1 MSIMK
6 NIFAAAGA
14 AVVGAFVLGMVSD
27 RILSETLSDDD
38 AHDEN
43 ECPRKRCD
51 RCCDC
56 DDDYDEDDYDEED
69 EDADEEDFEGE
80 DDLPEPDIIIIC
92 RGFVHDDDE
101 DKDDT
106 DISVIAGRPGAGKTL
121 WAAREAVDCLRD
133 PNNVVFYIGFD
144 QEFDRIC
151 RMVRSKYG
159 ANPHGRLL
167 FALQDGAGEAI
178 GKAIDIA
185 NLGTPSMMKENAES
199 EEYQNNR
206 PMVFLFYDQC
216 RHDIFNGRRELLRA
230 AAKAGV
236 HVYVLCQK
244 FSQIDR
250 NDVTWLNTYCNPY
263 VVSKMRDPRPATDE
277 EISEKFR

>member
-1 MSIMK
+1 M
-6 NIFAAAGA
+6 N
-14 AVVGAFVLGMVSD
+14 VD
-27 RILSETLSDDD
+27 
-38 AHDEN
+38 N
-43 ECPRKRCD
+43 N
-51 RCCDC
+51 
-56 DDDYDEDDYDEED
+56 
-69 EDADEEDFEGE
+69 
-80 DDLPEPDIIIIC
+80 
-92 RGFVHDDDE
+92 
-101 DKDDT
+101 
-106 DISVIAGRPGAGKTL
+106 ISVVAGRPGAGKTL
-121 WAAREAVDCLRD
+121 WAVREAVDCLRD

-244 FSQIDR
+244 FSQVDR

>member
-1 MSIMK
+1 M
-6 NIFAAAGA
+6 N
-14 AVVGAFVLGMVSD
+14 VD
-27 RILSETLSDDD
+27 
-38 AHDEN
+38 N
-43 ECPRKRCD
+43 N
-51 RCCDC
+51 
-56 DDDYDEDDYDEED
+56 
-69 EDADEEDFEGE
+69 
-80 DDLPEPDIIIIC
+80 
-92 RGFVHDDDE
+92 
-101 DKDDT
+101 
-106 DISVIAGRPGAGKTL
+106 ISVIAGRPGAGKTL

-144 QEFDRIC
+144 QEFD